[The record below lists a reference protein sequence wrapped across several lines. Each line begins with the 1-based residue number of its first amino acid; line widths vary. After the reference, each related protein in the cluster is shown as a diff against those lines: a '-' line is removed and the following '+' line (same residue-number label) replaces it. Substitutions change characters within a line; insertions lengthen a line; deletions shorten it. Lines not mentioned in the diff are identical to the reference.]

1 MMEFSLSTHLCICF
15 SLTYLLFSLP
25 RYSMLYPWLYVLY
38 HPACAASHSLISKCW
53 HISFKCTVFISHSLC
68 PSPILPISLHSLRRI
83 WICLGGINPQTSTAE
98 LLLFLS
104 SLLSFTSPPTVS
116 SDFYCQRLGISK
128 HLRLRFSCSP
138 LICTLYVSV
147 CSFILVSNQSSFF
160 FSPNYFNA

>member
-1 MMEFSLSTHLCICF
+1 MMELSLSTHLCICF

-25 RYSMLYPWLYVLY
+25 CYSMLYPWLYVLY

-68 PSPILPISLHSLRRI
+68 PSPILPISVLSLRRI

-104 SLLSFTSPPTVS
+104 SLLS
-116 SDFYCQRLGISK
+116 
-128 HLRLRFSCSP
+128 SP
-138 LICTLYVSV
+138 LLLPQLSHPTFIVNDWVSA
-147 CSFILVSNQSSFF
+147 SIWGLVSHAALWFAHCTCLFISFSVKPVFF
-160 FSPNYFNA
+160 FLFTKLF